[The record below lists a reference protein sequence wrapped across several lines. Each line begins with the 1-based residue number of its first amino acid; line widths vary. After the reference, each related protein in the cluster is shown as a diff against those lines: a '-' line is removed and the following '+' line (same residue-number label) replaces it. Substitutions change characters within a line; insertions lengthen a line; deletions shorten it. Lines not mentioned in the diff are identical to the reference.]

1 MNRNR
6 LLYVAIVALVG
17 AAVVIVLMWVRL
29 PV

>member
-1 MNRNR
+1 MNCNR
-6 LLYVAIVALVG
+6 LLYVAFVALVG